1 MLFRP
6 VLMCVSFLRLI
17 GHDRFLEKPG
27 RPQRLVPGAQ
37 ARWLGHSGIEL
48 AGYLAGQ
55 LKSADPDCAS
65 GPRVTREQ
73 PDDAYRGALP
83 YAMTAGNEREK

>member
-1 MLFRP
+1 MSRVMEIDEQ
-6 VLMCVSFLRLI
+6 VLAAKFEALLPHLGERQ
-17 GHDRFLEKPG
+17 R
-27 RPQRLVPGAQ
+27 RLVLGAE
-37 ARWLGHSGIEL
+37 ARWLGHGGIEL

-55 LKSADPDCAS
+55 LKSADPDCAA

-83 YAMTAGNEREK
+83 HAMTAGNEREK

>member
-1 MLFRP
+1 MTGSR
-6 VLMCVSFLRLI
+6 
-17 GHDRFLEKPG
+17 EKPG
-27 RPQRLVPGAQ
+27 RPRRLVPGAQ
-37 ARWLGHSGIEL
+37 ARWLGHGGIEL

-65 GPRVTREQ
+65 GQLVTREQ

-83 YAMTAGNEREK
+83 HAMTAGNEREK

>member
-1 MLFRP
+1 MT
-6 VLMCVSFLRLI
+6 
-17 GHDRFLEKPG
+17 GAWKKPG

-37 ARWLGHSGIEL
+37 ARRLGHGGIEL

-55 LKSADPDCAS
+55 LKSADPDCAA
-65 GPRVTREQ
+65 GPRVTREH

-83 YAMTAGNEREK
+83 HAMTAGNEREK

>member
-1 MLFRP
+1 MT
-6 VLMCVSFLRLI
+6 
-17 GHDRFLEKPG
+17 GAWKKPG

-37 ARWLGHSGIEL
+37 ARWLGHGGIEL

-55 LKSADPDCAS
+55 LKSADPDCAA

-73 PDDAYRGALP
+73 PVDAYRGALP
-83 YAMTAGNEREK
+83 HAMTAGNEREK

>member
-1 MLFRP
+1 
-6 VLMCVSFLRLI
+6 MCVPFFLRLT
-17 GHDRFLEKPG
+17 GHDRCLEEARTTAAAG
-27 RPQRLVPGAQ
+27 AGAQ
-37 ARWLGHSGIEL
+37 ARWLGHGEIEL

-55 LKSADPDCAS
+55 LKGADLDCAS

-83 YAMTAGNEREK
+83 HAMTAGNEREK